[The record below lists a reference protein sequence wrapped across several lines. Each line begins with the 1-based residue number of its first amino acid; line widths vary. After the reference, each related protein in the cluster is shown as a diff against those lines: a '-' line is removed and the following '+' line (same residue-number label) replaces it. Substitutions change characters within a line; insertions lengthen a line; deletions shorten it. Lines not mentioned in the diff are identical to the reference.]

1 MEYSEVLKELMGEY
15 EITHLRDT
23 VGLMQSSDYKDRF
36 KAEFW
41 QTKIRYNKLHRM
53 VVKYEANTLDFTP
66 TTPLN
71 ILKKQLHYMGMY
83 LYVQELRAQLEGV
96 ELFKE

>member
-23 VGLMQSSDYKDRF
+23 VALMESSDYKDRF
-36 KAEFW
+36 KGEYW
-41 QTKIRYNKLHRM
+41 QTKIRYDKLHKM

-66 TTPLN
+66 TTPLD
-71 ILKKQLHYMGMY
+71 ILKKQLSYMGMY
-83 LYVQELRAQLEGV
+83 LYTLEIRAQLEGV

>member
-23 VGLMQSSDYKDRF
+23 VALMESSDYKDRF
-36 KAEFW
+36 KGEYW
-41 QTKIRYNKLHRM
+41 QTKIRYDKLHKM

-66 TTPLN
+66 TTPLD
-71 ILKKQLHYMGMY
+71 ILKKQLSYMGMY
-83 LYVQELRAQLEGV
+83 LYTLELRAQLEGV

>member
-23 VGLMQSSDYKDRF
+23 VALMESSDYTDRF
-36 KAEFW
+36 KGEYW
-41 QTKIRYNKLHRM
+41 QTKIRYDKLHKM

-66 TTPLN
+66 TTPLD
-71 ILKKQLHYMGMY
+71 ILKKQLSYMGMY
-83 LYVQELRAQLEGV
+83 LYTLELRAQLEGI

>member
-23 VGLMQSSDYKDRF
+23 VGLMESSDYKDRF
-36 KAEFW
+36 KGEYW
-41 QTKIRYNKLHRM
+41 QTKIRYDKLHKM
-53 VVKYEANTLDFTP
+53 VVKYEAGTLDFTP
-66 TTPLN
+66 TTPLD
-71 ILKKQLHYMGMY
+71 ILKKQLSYMGMY
-83 LYVQELRAQLEGV
+83 LYTLEIRAQLEGI

>member
-1 MEYSEVLKELMGEY
+1 MEQAELIKIMGGY
-15 EITHLRDT
+15 EMTELRDT
-23 VGLMQSSDYKDRF
+23 VGLMESSDYKDRF

-41 QTKIRYNKLHRM
+41 QTKIRYDKLHKM

-66 TTPLN
+66 TTPLD
-71 ILKKQLHYMGMY
+71 ILKKQLSYMGMY
-83 LYVQELRAQLEGV
+83 LYTLEIRAQLEGV

>member
-23 VGLMQSSDYKDRF
+23 VALMESSDYKDRF
-36 KAEFW
+36 KGEYW
-41 QTKIRYNKLHRM
+41 QTKIRYDKLHKM

-66 TTPLN
+66 NTPLD
-71 ILKKQLHYMGMY
+71 ILKKQLSYMGMY
-83 LYVQELRAQLEGV
+83 LYTLELRAQLEGV

>member
-1 MEYSEVLKELMGEY
+1 MEHSEILKELMGEY

-23 VGLMQSSDYKDRF
+23 VALMESSDYKDRF
-36 KAEFW
+36 KGEYW
-41 QTKIRYNKLHRM
+41 QHKM

-66 TTPLN
+66 ATPLDV
-71 ILKKQLHYMGMY
+71 LKKQLSYMGMY
-83 LYVQELRAQLEGV
+83 LYTLELRAQLEGI

>member
-23 VGLMQSSDYKDRF
+23 VALMESSDYKDRF
-36 KAEFW
+36 KGEYW
-41 QTKIRYNKLHRM
+41 QTKIRYDKLHKM

-66 TTPLN
+66 TTPLD
-71 ILKKQLHYMGMY
+71 ILKKQLSYMGMY
-83 LYVQELRAQLEGV
+83 LYTLEIREIGRAHV
-96 ELFKE
+96 

>member
-1 MEYSEVLKELMGEY
+1 MEQSELIKIMGEY
-15 EITHLRDT
+15 EMTELRDT
-23 VGLMQSSDYKDRF
+23 VGLMESSDYKDRF

-41 QTKIRYNKLHRM
+41 QTKIRYNKLHNM

-66 TTPLN
+66 TTPLDV
-71 ILKKQLHYMGMY
+71 LKKQLSYMGMY
-83 LYVQELRAQLEGV
+83 LYTLEIRAQLEGI

>member
-1 MEYSEVLKELMGEY
+1 MEHSEILNELMGEY

-23 VGLMQSSDYKDRF
+23 VGLMESSDYKDRF
-36 KAEFW
+36 KGEYW
-41 QTKIRYNKLHRM
+41 QTKIRYDKLHKM

-66 TTPLN
+66 TTPLD
-71 ILKKQLHYMGMY
+71 ILKKQLSYMGMY
-83 LYVQELRAQLEGV
+83 LYTLEIRAQLEGI

>member
-23 VGLMQSSDYKDRF
+23 VGLMESSDYKDRF
-36 KAEFW
+36 KGEYW
-41 QTKIRYNKLHRM
+41 QTKIRYDKLHKM

-66 TTPLN
+66 TTPLDV
-71 ILKKQLHYMGMY
+71 LKKQLSYMGMY
-83 LYVQELRAQLEGV
+83 LYTLEIRAQLEGI

>member
-1 MEYSEVLKELMGEY
+1 MEHSEILKELMGEY

-23 VGLMQSSDYKDRF
+23 VGLMESSDYKDRF
-36 KAEFW
+36 KGEYW
-41 QTKIRYNKLHRM
+41 QTKIRYNKLHNM

-66 TTPLN
+66 TTPLDV
-71 ILKKQLHYMGMY
+71 LKKQLSYMGMY
-83 LYVQELRAQLEGV
+83 LYTLEIRAQLEGI

>member
-1 MEYSEVLKELMGEY
+1 MEHSELLKELMGEY

-23 VGLMQSSDYKDRF
+23 VALMESSDYKDRF
-36 KAEFW
+36 KGEYW
-41 QTKIRYNKLHRM
+41 QTKIRYDKLHKM

-66 TTPLN
+66 NTPLD
-71 ILKKQLHYMGMY
+71 ILKKQLSYMGMY
-83 LYVQELRAQLEGV
+83 LYTLEIRAQLEGV